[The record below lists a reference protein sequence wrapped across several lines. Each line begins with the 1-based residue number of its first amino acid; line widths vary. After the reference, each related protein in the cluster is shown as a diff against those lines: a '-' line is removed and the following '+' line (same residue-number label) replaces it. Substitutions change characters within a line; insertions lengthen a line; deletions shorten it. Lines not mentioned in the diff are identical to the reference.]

1 MRKNTPKLSLSRETL
16 HRLESLE
23 RVRAGAAAALRAD
36 DNPSYQS
43 GETYCWCT
51 DTCNCSGGCPVAV
64 A

>member
-1 MRKNTPKLSLSRETL
+1 MRKNTPKLALSRETL
-16 HRLESLE
+16 HRLESLDL
-23 RVRAGAAAALRAD
+23 VRAAALQRID

-64 A
+64 R